1 MSPTL
6 YRLIFKKNSIGDY
19 DVYQQHRCQELGC
32 FWTDE
37 EYLSTCTPGHIDEYV
52 EDYKKELLEG
62 EVYEVVV
69 E

>member
-6 YRLIFKKNSIGDY
+6 YRLIFKKNNCGDY

-37 EYLSTCTPGHIDEYV
+37 KYLSTCTPGHIDEYV
-52 EDYKKELLEG
+52 EDYEKELLEG